1 VRLYWEL
8 ARCGFRRTAIY
19 RTAAISGAITN
30 TFFGFL
36 RAYMFIAL
44 YQTRGQVGGYTLED
58 ALAFTFITQGIAAL
72 MALWGPWPIAET
84 VQTGEVATDLSRPY
98 DYQLAWLA
106 QVYGRAG
113 FQFFARSAPPFIVGM
128 IAFGITLPTD
138 PLIWLATLPSVILAI
153 AVSFGW
159 RFCLNLLTFWIV
171 DHRGLAGISMLMT
184 TFLSGFLVPIA
195 MWPDGIRQVV
205 WLLPFAS
212 MVAIPI
218 DVFLG
223 KLRGADLLAA
233 LTLQAVWAVAMLAI
247 GRLVLASALRKLVVH
262 GG

>member
-1 VRLYWEL
+1 MRLYWEL

-19 RTAAISGAITN
+19 RTAAVSGAITN

-44 YQTRGQVGGYTLED
+44 YQTRGEVGGYTLAD

-72 MALWGPWPIAET
+72 MALWGPWPIALS
-84 VQTGEVATDLSRPY
+84 VQTGEVANDLSRPY
-98 DYQLAWLA
+98 DYQFAWLA
-106 QVYGRAG
+106 QDYGRAA
-113 FQFFARSAPPFIVGM
+113 FQFVARSTPPFIVGM

-138 PLIWLATLPSVILAI
+138 PLIWLSAVPAVILAI

-171 DHRGLAGISMLMT
+171 DHRGIAGMSMLMT

-195 MWPDGIRQVV
+195 MWPDGIREVV

-218 DVFLG
+218 DIFLG
-223 KLRGADLLAA
+223 KLQGPDLFAA
-233 LTLQAVWAVAMLAI
+233 LALQVFWAVVMLGL
-247 GRLVLASALRKLVVH
+247 GRLVLGAALHKLVVQ

>member
-1 VRLYWEL
+1 L
-8 ARCGFRRTAIY
+8 
-19 RTAAISGAITN
+19 SGAITN

-44 YQTRGQVGGYTLED
+44 YESRGTVGGYTLED

-72 MALWGPWPIAET
+72 MALWGPWPIAES
-84 VQTGEVATDLSRPY
+84 VQTGEVAVDLSRPY
-98 DYQLAWLA
+98 DFQFAWLA
-106 QVYGRAG
+106 QDYGRAA
-113 FQFFARSAPPFIVGM
+113 FQFVARSIPPCIVGM
-128 IAFGITLPTD
+128 LAFGVSLPTD
-138 PLIWLATLPSVILAI
+138 PVAWLAAIPAVLLAI

-171 DHRGLAGISMLMT
+171 DHRGIAGISMLMT
-184 TFLSGFLVPIA
+184 TFLSGFLVPVA
-195 MWPDGIRQVV
+195 MWPDGIREVI

-218 DVFLG
+218 DIFLG
-223 KLRGADLLAA
+223 KLQGPDLLAA
-233 LTLQAVWAVAMLAI
+233 LALQVFWVVAMLGA
-247 GRLVLASALRKLVVH
+247 GRLVLSSALRKLVVQ